1 MTSSMKRCAALAFAA
16 LALVTLPAALAA
28 QVRLPAVIGDHMV
41 VQQDKPVAV
50 WGWAAKGEAVT
61 VLFNGQEKRA
71 VAGEDGKWRIAFDPV
86 KAGGPGLEMTVRG
99 AKGTAL
105 AVKDILVG
113 EVWLCSGQSNMEM
126 SMSWLPYPAP
136 DALRAD
142 NPSMRL
148 FKLPQRTSD
157 RPQDDVDA
165 KWDICAPDVVRE
177 FSAVAYYFGL
187 ELHKR
192 LGVPV
197 GLIESAWGGTAIEPW
212 TPPIGFASVHDVKP
226 LLEKQAGKYAEYR
239 DALAKALPAWEAWIK
254 DSRKALAAKAVL
266 PAPPAPRLPAN
277 PYDDPQAPT
286 TLYNGMIHALT
297 PFAIRGAIWYQGEAN
312 RNDGLFYEK
321 KMEALI
327 DGWRAVWQL
336 GDFPFYYVQLA
347 PFNYGYDRETPVGD
361 VPDFLRLP
369 LIWEAQRNVLRV
381 PHTGMAVTTD
391 ITDLYDIHPANKR
404 DVGYRLSLWARAD
417 VYGERTLECSGPLYR
432 SMTVEGSIVRLAFD
446 HAGGGLITND
456 GQGLKWFEVAGED
469 RVFYKAEAEIAGDT
483 VVVWSPRVASP
494 KAVRF
499 GWHQLA
505 VPNLANKEGLPASPF
520 RTDKW

>member
-1 MTSSMKRCAALAFAA
+1 
-16 LALVTLPAALAA
+16 
-28 QVRLPAVIGDHMV
+28 
-41 VQQDKPVAV
+41 
-50 WGWAAKGEAVT
+50 
-61 VLFNGQEKRA
+61 
-71 VAGEDGKWRIAFDPV
+71 
-86 KAGGPGLEMTVRG
+86 
-99 AKGTAL
+99 
-105 AVKDILVG
+105 
-113 EVWLCSGQSNMEM
+113 
-126 SMSWLPYPAP
+126 MSWLPYPSP

-142 NPSMRL
+142 NPNMRL
-148 FKLPQRTSD
+148 FFVPKRTAD
-157 RPQDDVDA
+157 RPQDDVA
-165 KWDICAPDVVRE
+165 ANWEPSTPETVRT

-187 ELHKR
+187 ELHRR

-197 GLIESAWGGTAIEPW
+197 GLIASAWGGTDIEPW
-212 TPPIGFASVHDVKP
+212 TPPIGFASVADVKP
-226 LLEKQAGKYAEYR
+226 LLEKQAAKYADYR

-254 DSRKALAAKAVL
+254 DSRKALAAKTVL
-266 PAPPAPRLPAN
+266 PVPPAPRLPAN
-277 PYDDPQAPT
+277 PYDNPQAPT

-297 PFAIRGAIWYQGEAN
+297 PFAIRGAIWYQGENN

-327 DGWRAVWQL
+327 AGWRAVWQL

-347 PFNYGYDRETPVGD
+347 PYNYSYNRETPAGD

-369 LIWEAQRNVLRV
+369 LIWEAQRNALRV
-381 PHTGMAVTTD
+381 PNTGMAVTTD

-404 DVGYRLSLWARAD
+404 DVGYRLSLWARAN
-417 VYGERTLECSGPLYR
+417 VYGEKTLECSGPLYR

-446 HAGGGLITND
+446 HAGGGLVTND
-456 GQGLKWFEVAGED
+456 GQGLKWFEIAGQD

-494 KAVRF
+494 KAVRL